1 MGRGKG
7 IKARVQEAVLKEK
20 GLEPSS
26 SGSLQPKPIPIANKT
41 LAMRLLEIQFGEDID
56 ALIKDGTIA
65 DVADYL
71 GIEEST
77 VSKWRLRLGLRT
89 RANRQ

>member
-7 IKARVQEAVLKEK
+7 IKARVQESVLKRK
-20 GLEPSS
+20 GLEPSP
-26 SGSLQPKPIPIANKT
+26 SGSLRPKPIPIADKT
-41 LAMRLLEIQFGEDID
+41 LTMRLLEIQFGEDID
-56 ALIKDGTIA
+56 VLIKDGTIA
-65 DVADYL
+65 DVADYV

-89 RANRQ
+89 KGNRQ